1 MFLRKNTVRILTVS
15 ALSLALISAFL
26 FILPQK
32 AVRADDSGFTY
43 EFTEND
49 LSTDPAA
56 GINNKI
62 ADLKDQ
68 ATAANPITFKLP
80 AGKTYGLKSS
90 IKLYSYMT
98 LDLNGSTL
106 KMFDSD
112 NVQSPA
118 HNMIRFGTEE
128 FGEIVT
134 GYAYKNITIKNG
146 TIDGNEK
153 GATLLKLAHGKDITL
168 SGLTVCNT
176 RDYHLCEFAAIDGL
190 TVDNC
195 TFKDQV
201 LTDDDETTY
210 EAIQLDVL
218 APAHFESYEFQSL
231 PMKNVT
237 INECTFNNVPR
248 AIGSHT
254 AILNDPFEN
263 ITITN
268 NTINKCSSAAIQGNY
283 WKDVTITGNTITD
296 APRGIVVYSVN
307 GNGGESSAANGTY
320 LSTTIDTNLIDPDYH
335 GASPE
340 YKTPFNAN
348 IKISNNKITL
358 NNKED
363 YSGYNHVGILT
374 GGVIYDDQ
382 TLYTEDSSGR
392 IPEGDYYI
400 DGVTIKDNDIT
411 TSGHGIR
418 LANTKNANVSN
429 NSIDGSIGIGDP
441 EGDDDSSISYH
452 GISAVYHSESITISS
467 NNINESVKDGI
478 IASIS
483 NDIKIKNNTI
493 DSPRGYGIRGTN
505 SSTITALSGNKITD
519 SYDNGIM
526 LSVETNC
533 SCSIKENKIS
543 NSGRDGIVVSDSYCN
558 DITDNE
564 IINPS
569 EEGIVVSSGICS
581 QDITGNKISNAGSH
595 GIQIISGSSAKSVT
609 DNEINGVAGYGIHL
623 TSDSTSCGAVSGNTI
638 DGAKSGIMVTNKAY
652 VSGSISNNTITGPEE
667 HGIKISDS
675 GTKGQDV
682 TNNTIENAGTTGIM
696 LNNGAKLTGNI
707 ESNTITTTGKYGI
720 IVSDSGTSCTDVK
733 SNTISG
739 TASTGILAA
748 KSVSVASISSNN
760 ISNAG
765 ETGIKVSES
774 SKVKTISNNTVAS
787 SAGNGIAVSTGSK
800 VSGGITSN
808 TISSSKEN
816 GIKIANDST
825 VVSKIDSNKI
835 TDSTLNGIMVNNQG
849 QVSGAVTGNTI
860 NGTKKYGIQVC
871 DSGSV
876 GSVTDNKISNIKG
889 DHGIAISSATSGK
902 ISGNEISSP
911 VKTGILVSTGA
922 KITGAITDNK
932 INTPGDCGIKVTG
945 SSSTCTDI
953 TSNTI
958 TKSAGN
964 GIVLSDSA
972 KASGNIKSN
981 SITSAGDAGIKVCD
995 KSSCASISFNTVKGT
1010 KTNGI
1015 VVSGGAKV
1023 SKDIADNNINSAGSN
1038 GIKISDAN
1046 TSVDNITSNKVTAST
1061 EYGIMVSASA
1071 KVTGSVSQNTV
1082 DGAKKSGIMV
1092 YDKANVPVITKNII
1106 NGSGDC
1112 GIKINGASATCK
1124 DITDNQIL
1132 KSGYIGILL
1141 SDKAKVTGNIT
1152 GNLIEDPKD
1161 AGIKV
1166 CATASANNI
1175 SSNRVFYAGGD
1186 YAVMVSSGGSVV
1198 TLKDNIIVFPTD
1210 KANAIKV
1217 DSQSTVKVNLDNNV
1231 YKFEDVT
1238 NKSDF
1243 WFVPTYALAS
1253 KGVVKGYDN
1262 EKTFRPTTECTRGQ
1276 MVTFLW
1282 RLSGCPNPQSN
1293 KCNFI
1298 DVKKTDYYYKAVIWG
1313 SEQGIVEGYKDGT
1326 FGPKIVCMR
1335 KHAVTFMWRMAGKPK
1350 PKSKKNKFSDVKT
1363 SNYFYQ
1369 ATIWASENNIL
1380 AGYADGTFKPDGK
1393 CLRRQMVTFL
1403 YKYDVNINGSK

>member
-1 MFLRKNTVRILTVS
+1 MFLRKNTVRILTAS
-15 ALSLALISAFL
+15 ALSLTLISAFL

-49 LSTDPAA
+49 LGTDPAA

-80 AGKTYGLKSS
+80 AGETYGLKSS

-153 GATLLKLAHGKDITL
+153 GATLLKLAHGKNITL

-237 INECTFNNVPR
+237 INKCEFSNVPR
-248 AIGSHT
+248 AVGSHT

-268 NTINKCSSAAIQGNY
+268 NTITNCSSAAIQGNY

-296 APRGIVVYSVN
+296 APRGIVMYSVN

-335 GASPE
+335 GASPD

-363 YSGYNHVGILT
+363 YSGYNNVGILT

-400 DGVTIKDNDIT
+400 DGVTISNNTINT
-411 TSGHGIR
+411 TGHGIR
-418 LANTKNANVSN
+418 LANTHNATVSEN
-429 NSIDGSIGIGDP
+429 TIDASKGSGDP
-441 EGDDDSSISYH
+441 EKEYH
-452 GISAVYHSESITISS
+452 GISAAYNSDKVTISS
-467 NNINESVKDGI
+467 NTVTKSINDGI
-478 IASIS
+478 MTSLS
-483 NDIKIKNNTI
+483 NDISIKDNI
-493 DSPRGYGIRGTN
+493 VKSSRAYGIRGTN

-533 SCSIKENKIS
+533 SCSIKNNKIS
-543 NSGRDGIVVSDSYCN
+543 NSGSDGIVVSDSYCN

-564 IINPS
+564 IIDPE
-569 EEGIVVSSGICS
+569 EEGIVVTSGICS
-581 QDITGNKISNAGSH
+581 KAVTGNKISNAGSH
-595 GIQIISGSSAKSVT
+595 GIQVITGSSAGSVT
-609 DNEINGVAGYGIHL
+609 NNEITGASGYGIHL
-623 TSDSTSCGAVSGNTI
+623 TSEGTRCGEVSGNTI
-638 DGAKSGIMVTNKAY
+638 ADAKSGIMVTNKAY
-652 VSGSISNNTITGPEE
+652 ISGSICNNTITDPEE
-667 HGIKISDS
+667 HGIKISDAT
-675 GTKGQDV
+675 TKGLDV
-682 TNNTIENAGTTGIM
+682 TGNTIENAGTTGIM
-696 LNNGAKLTGNI
+696 LNNGAKLTGAI
-707 ESNTITTTGKYGI
+707 DSNTITTTGKYGI

-733 SNTISG
+733 NNTISG
-739 TASTGILAA
+739 SASTGILAA
-748 KSVSVASISSNN
+748 KSVSVSSITSNK
-760 ISNAG
+760 ITNAG

-800 VSGGITSN
+800 VSGGISSN
-808 TISSSKEN
+808 TISSSGEN
-816 GIKIANDST
+816 GIKVANDST
-825 VVSKIDSNKI
+825 VVAKIDSNKI
-835 TDSTLNGIMVNNQG
+835 TDSTLNGIMVNNYG
-849 QVSGAVTGNTI
+849 KVSGAVTGNTI

-876 GSVTDNKISNIKG
+876 GSITDNKLSNIKG
-889 DHGIAISSATSGK
+889 DHGIAVSSATSGK

-911 VKTGILVSTGA
+911 LKAGILVSSAG
-922 KITGAITDNK
+922 KVTGAITDNK
-932 INTPGDCGIKVTG
+932 INSPGDCGIKITG
-945 SSSTCTDI
+945 ASSTCTDI

-958 TKSAGN
+958 TKSNGN
-964 GIVLSDSA
+964 GIVLSDNA

-981 SITSAGDAGIKVCD
+981 SITSTGDAGIKVCD
-995 KSSCASISFNTVKGT
+995 KSSCASISFNTIKGT

-1023 SKDIADNNINSAGSN
+1023 SKDIADNSINSAGSN

-1046 TSVDNITSNKVTAST
+1046 TSVANITSNKVTAST
-1061 EYGIMVSASA
+1061 EYGIIVSASA
-1071 KVTGSVSQNTV
+1071 KVTGSITQNTV

-1092 YDKANVPVITKNII
+1092 YDKANVPVISKNII

-1112 GIKINGASATCK
+1112 GIKLNGASTTCK
-1124 DITDNQIL
+1124 DITDNQIM

-1141 SDKAKVTGNIT
+1141 SDKAKSTGNIT
-1152 GNLIEDPKD
+1152 GNLIEDSKD
-1161 AGIKV
+1161 TGIKV

-1293 KCNFI
+1293 TCNFI

-1313 SEQGIVEGYKDGT
+1313 NEQGIVEGYKDGT

-1363 SNYFYQ
+1363 SDYFYQ